1 MPRKKETNL
10 GSVRVV
16 DESDTDDTEELFV
29 ISDIA
34 AVTLDDSQLVTL
46 KLESGN
52 YLRFQPD
59 TGAQC
64 NVIPVHLYKKASKDH
79 TLKQVKKVKTAIT
92 AYGGSRL
99 PVVGQV
105 VIRVWRDQFKCI
117 LDCKLVNCPDIRPI
131 LGRKACIGMNIVK
144 YTDNDAIN
152 KPQSDGAP
160 IHAVDN
166 TVSSN
171 AVHATMS
178 KESLVKGFP
187 QVFAEEVGQL
197 DGEYHIK
204 LDTTMAPVQ
213 HAPRR
218 VPVALQARL
227 KTELE
232 EMEKQGIIASV
243 TTPTAWVSSMVVVP
257 KKNGKLRIC
266 LDPKDL
272 NQAIQR
278 EHYPLPTI
286 EDIATR
292 LHGAKVFTKL
302 DVKSWFLARETR

>member
-1 MPRKKETNL
+1 MPPKKETNL

-79 TLKQVKKVKTAIT
+79 TLKQVKKAKTVIT

-105 VIRVWRDQFKCI
+105 VIRVWRDQFKCL
-117 LDCKLVNCPDIRPI
+117 LDWKLVDCPDIRPI

-218 VPVALQARL
+218 VPVALRA
-227 KTELE
+227 
-232 EMEKQGIIASV
+232 
-243 TTPTAWVSSMVVVP
+243 
-257 KKNGKLRIC
+257 
-266 LDPKDL
+266 
-272 NQAIQR
+272 
-278 EHYPLPTI
+278 
-286 EDIATR
+286 
-292 LHGAKVFTKL
+292 
-302 DVKSWFLARETR
+302 